1 MDKKTRKIMTINRI
15 HYPQSDTDRLYIP
28 RMESGRGLLSI
39 VDCVETEEQNF
50 SLYLDQSEEQLMR
63 FSKSERIL
71 PQYEGP
77 VSTAKKQKKEEK
89 HKQLKE
95 KQLHGKF
102 RRETEEVRSEETCK
116 WIRKGYL
123 KKETKGLDICSIRT
137 NPKNELDKKKH

>member
-1 MDKKTRKIMTINRI
+1 
-15 HYPQSDTDRLYIP
+15 
-28 RMESGRGLLSI
+28 
-39 VDCVETEEQNF
+39 
-50 SLYLDQSEEQLMR
+50 MR

-77 VSTAKKQKKEEK
+77 VSTAKKQKKEER

-137 NPKNELDKKKH
+137 NPKNELDKKLMAKRYQKNVECVGKEMSQSLTSLQSVKRYPRKSKAKT